1 MKKRLGPSD
10 RLYPMPCTLICGG
23 TMDEADAC
31 AVAWMGIC
39 ATSPPRVAI
48 ALRESRR
55 TLELVRAT
63 GTLTINTPRV
73 EDAAV
78 VDFFGTVTGRDRDKF
93 AASGW
98 TLEPSVE
105 VAAPRIAECPYQM
118 ECRVTHEIELG
129 SHVLLI
135 AEVVESHAEQD
146 VLDETGDK
154 VDVALLDPLVY
165 IAGSREYRRLGE
177 KVADAY
183 TIGKTIGHA
192 E

>member
-1 MKKRLGPSD
+1 MTKRRLGPSD
-10 RLYPMPCTLICGG
+10 RLYPMPAVLVCGG

-31 AVAWMGIC
+31 TVAWTGIC
-39 ATSPPRVAI
+39 ATNPPRIAI
-48 ALRESRR
+48 ALRESRH
-55 TLELVRAT
+55 TLSLVRRS
-63 GTLTINTPRV
+63 GTLTVNTPRAS
-73 EDAAV
+73 DAAV
-78 VDFFGTVTGRDRDKF
+78 ADYFGTTPGRDVDKW

-98 TLEPSVE
+98 TLEPSAVVE
-105 VAAPRIAECPYQM
+105 APRIAQCPYQL

-135 AEVVESHAEQD
+135 AEVVEAHADESM
-146 VLDETGDK
+146 LDATGEK

-183 TIGKTIGHA
+183 SVGRTIGR
-192 E
+192 